1 MAIGGNY
8 ENNYGGNSNSYQNNG
23 SQNSNKA
30 YEATYY
36 SRLRL
41 KNKNDM
47 INVSYRSGLMILDLG
62 SVGSEGFKFNS
73 AIQIFLSPTKAH
85 LLVDQINA
93 FLKYRAGDDIDPARG
108 FGVNTGMG
116 EKVSFIAFSTDA
128 DKIIY
133 ITIGKFDGQGTITE
147 SYRFALNHEYNYAL
161 EWEDVIANKLYRV
174 FDEDV
179 EITMLKNAIEDF
191 SRTSNGA
198 VGYAVA
204 DMARWDAHR
213 MNKRIDQIFD
223 KLGIERQ
230 NYSNSNYNN
239 RGSNNF
245 LDNASSSSSRTT
257 SLEEM
262 EDLLE
267 G

>member
-8 ENNYGGNSNSYQNNG
+8 ENNYGNSNGYQSNG

-36 SRLRL
+36 SRLRF

-47 INVSYRSGLMILDLG
+47 LTINYRSGLMILDLG

-73 AIQIFLSPTKAH
+73 AIQIYLSPTKAH
-85 LLVDQINA
+85 MLVDQINA

-133 ITIGKFDGQGTITE
+133 INIGKFDGNGVITE
-147 SYRFALNHEYNYAL
+147 SYRFALNHEYNYSL
-161 EWEDVIANKLYRV
+161 EWSDVNANKLSRV
-174 FDEDV
+174 FDEEV
-179 EITMLKNAIEDF
+179 EISMLKNAIEDF

-204 DMARWDAHR
+204 DMARWDTHR
-213 MNKRIDQIFD
+213 LNRRIDQIFD

-230 NYSNSNYNN
+230 SYGGNGGN

-245 LDNASSSSSRTT
+245 LDNASSSSRST

>member
-8 ENNYGGNSNSYQNNG
+8 ENNYGNSNGYQNNG

-36 SRLRL
+36 SRLRF

-47 INVSYRSGLMILDLG
+47 LTISYRSGLMILDLG
-62 SVGSEGFKFNS
+62 SIGQEGFKFTS

-85 LLVDQINA
+85 LLVGQINE
-93 FLKYRAGDDIDPARG
+93 FMKYRSGDDIDPAKG

-133 ITIGKFDGQGTITE
+133 ITIGKFDGNGTVTE
-147 SYRFALNHEYNYAL
+147 SYRIALNHEYNYSL
-161 EWEDVIANKLYRV
+161 EWDNIEANNLAKVY
-174 FDEDV
+174 DEDV
-179 EITMLKNAIEDF
+179 EIMMLKNAIEDF

-204 DMARWDAHR
+204 DMARWDTHR

-230 NYSNSNYNN
+230 NYSGGSNK
-239 RGSNNF
+239 GSNNF
-245 LDNASSSSSRTT
+245 LDNASSSSRSTT
-257 SLEEM
+257 LEDM

>member
-8 ENNYGGNSNSYQNNG
+8 ENNYGNSNSYQSNS

-30 YEATYY
+30 YEGTYY
-36 SRLRL
+36 SRMRL
-41 KNKNDM
+41 KHNNDL
-47 INVSYRSGLMILDLG
+47 ISISYRSGLMILDLG
-62 SVGSEGFKFNS
+62 SVGPEGFKFNS

-93 FLKYRAGDDIDPARG
+93 FLKYRAGDDIDPSRG

-147 SYRFALNHEYNYAL
+147 SYRFTLNHEYNYSL
-161 EWEDVIANKLYRV
+161 EWEDVTANKLYRV

-179 EITMLKNAIEDF
+179 EIIMLRNAIEDF

-204 DMARWDAHR
+204 DMARWDTHR

-230 NYSNSNYNN
+230 VYNGGSNN

-245 LDNASSSSSRTT
+245 LDNASSSSRSTT
-257 SLEEM
+257 IEDM

-267 G
+267 D